1 MRRRPERWLAP
12 LLFVAGVATLLVAT
26 RAPHEE
32 QQSAAAAAAG
42 WQGLLGTRP
51 APLLGERQVVILKAA
66 SLADRV
72 RRAGGVASERQMRAW
87 TAIARRKQ
95 EEVLVR
101 LAFAGAPIEPESRY
115 VRVVNGFAAPLDA
128 RAIAAAE
135 RDPGVAGV
143 YPVRAAYPAALPRS
157 VLETDAF
164 SAASGRRPD
173 VGLPGFDGSGVTVA
187 ILDTGVDLAHPYV
200 REQLVEGIDVVDP
213 GGDASARA
221 NPRVPGRFERHG
233 TEMAGIVAGS
243 GGPGGLHG
251 VAPAASILPIRVA
264 GWQPD
269 ASGDVAV
276 YGRTDQVVAGL
287 EAAVDPDDDG
297 DAHDAAKV
305 AFVGVAEPFAAF
317 SDGPL
322 ARAVAG
328 ALALDTLVVAPVGN
342 DGPAGPSYGSAAGPG
357 GAPDALTVGAVD
369 LRGRSPSVHV
379 LLRSGL
385 RVLLQGEQP
394 LGGALAPSESLTVP
408 VVVLPPT
415 RAAGEAVPTG
425 LSSLFGRTGYS
436 RVAGRAAL
444 LPRGSTSPEAV
455 REAAEAGARAVL
467 VDGPLPA
474 GVLTLD
480 DAVAIPILGLRSTV
494 ADAVRAARRARE
506 RVVVSLGASELGA
519 NPGAAAVA
527 PFSSRGL
534 AFDGGLK
541 PDLAAAGVGLATA
554 DPGRGE
560 GGTALYG
567 AVSGSSAAA
576 AVAAGAAALLA
587 QARPDLDAAA
597 LKSALVGTAAP
608 LGGEAGAVGTG
619 LVDAGAAA
627 AVEVVADPG
636 TAALGIAPPDGPARR
651 FLRVRNVS
659 SRPLSVGLS
668 ADPRTAGAGQIDLS
682 PRSLELRPGQAA
694 RVALSVSLA
703 GRPRSPTAVR
713 GTVRLKPANGLWLRV
728 PWALAL
734 PASERDLVARVRLSK
749 RSFEPSDDEPAVLSL
764 AAGRVDGTVERPQ
777 LIALERL
784 ELELYRD
791 GRRVGLLARVRD
803 LLPGRYAFGLTGR
816 DALGKRLAP
825 GEYELRVVA
834 WPVGGGEPDEAG
846 VAFAILG

>member
-12 LLFVAGVATLLVAT
+12 LLFAAGVATLLVVT
-26 RAPHEE
+26 RAPQDEPHG
-32 QQSAAAAAAG
+32 AAAAAAG
-42 WQGLLGTRP
+42 WQGLLGARP
-51 APLLGERQVVILKAA
+51 APLLGERQIVVLKAA

-87 TAIARRKQ
+87 TEIARRKQ

-164 SAASGRRPD
+164 SPASGRRPD
-173 VGLPGFDGSGVTVA
+173 VGLAGFDGGGVTVA
-187 ILDTGVDLAHPYV
+187 ILDTGIDLAHPYV
-200 REQLVEGIDVVDP
+200 RDRLVDGIDVVDP
-213 GGDASARA
+213 GGDASARP
-221 NPRVPGRFERHG
+221 NPSVPGRFERHG

-243 GGPGGLHG
+243 DGPGGLHG
-251 VAPAASILPIRVA
+251 VAPGASILPVRVA

-287 EAAVDPDDDG
+287 EAAVDPDEDG

-317 SDGPL
+317 ADGPL

-328 ALALDTLVVAPVGN
+328 AQALDTLVVAPVGN

-357 GAPDALTVGAVD
+357 GAPAALTVGAVD
-369 LRGRSPSVHV
+369 LRRRSPSVHV

-394 LGGALAPSESLTVP
+394 LGGALAPSDSLTAP
-408 VVVLPPT
+408 VVVVPPP
-415 RAAGEAVPTG
+415 RATDEPGQSG
-425 LSSLFGRTGYS
+425 LTSLFGRTGYS

-444 LPRGSTSPEAV
+444 LPRGTTSPEAV

-480 DAVAIPILGLRSTV
+480 DVVAIPILGLPTSV
-494 ADAVRAARRARE
+494 AESVRAARRARE
-506 RVVVSLGASELGA
+506 PVVISLGASELGP
-519 NPGAAAVA
+519 NPGAAAAA

-541 PDLAAAGVGLATA
+541 PDLAAAGVGIATA

-597 LKSALVGTAAP
+597 LKGALIGTASP

-619 LVDAGAAA
+619 LVDVDAAA
-627 AVEVVADPG
+627 AVEVVSDPG
-636 TAALGIAPPDGPARR
+636 AAALGVAPPDGPARR

-668 ADPRTAGAGQIDLS
+668 VDPRTAGAALVDLTPGS
-682 PRSLELRPGQAA
+682 IELQPGQTK
-694 RVALSVSLA
+694 RVALAVTLA
-703 GRPRSPTAVR
+703 GRPRAPTAVR
-713 GTVRLKPANGLWLRV
+713 GTVRLKPANGIWLRV

-734 PASERDLVARVRLSK
+734 PASDRDLVAHVRLSK
-749 RSFEPSDDEPAVLSL
+749 RAFEPSDDEPVVLSL
-764 AAGRVDGTVERPQ
+764 TAGRVDGTVERPQ
-777 LIALERL
+777 LLALERL

-791 GRRVGLLARVRD
+791 DKRVGLLARVRD

-816 DALGKRLAP
+816 DALGRRLGP
-825 GEYELRVVA
+825 GDYDVRVVA
-834 WPVGGGEPDEAG
+834 WPAGGGQPDEAR
-846 VAFAILG
+846 VAFTILR